1 MVCEKT
7 EDKKKKH
14 QSERKDSGGVFLLKK
29 IAVLFGGGACERE
42 ISVITG
48 TLACN
53 LLQGEYDVLPVYLD
67 ENWRAYTSP
76 SFFQVELFRK
86 GDFLKGAKRIVFDG
100 NGVYELYANGKKRR
114 AVCRLDGALNCC
126 HGGLGEGGGV
136 SAWMAL
142 NGIPLASPG
151 VAPSAICMDKA
162 LTKLVAKALSIPVV
176 DGIRVQE
183 EDYQKRGEFLLKNI
197 ERRLKFPVII
207 KPAHLGSSIGIAVAK
222 DLEEIRQALKVAFA
236 LDDCVVIEKF
246 LLGKKDVNC
255 AAYSLKGE
263 VYVSEAEEAF
273 SSYDGVYGFEQK
285 YIRKEKKEGGRS
297 LLTGALRQK
306 IRGYTRT
313 IYKRL
318 NMLGVVR
325 VDYLVQ
331 GEKVYLSEV
340 NTVPGSLAYYLFCD
354 RVSEAKTFFA
364 ALVEDAIL
372 RSSGE
377 KKRLVTTGVL
387 ETITK

>member
-1 MVCEKT
+1 M
-7 EDKKKKH
+7 
-14 QSERKDSGGVFLLKK
+14 LKK

-48 TLACN
+48 TLASN
-53 LLQGEYDVLPVYLD
+53 LLQGEYEVLPVYFD
-67 ENWRAYTSP
+67 EEWRAYTSLF
-76 SFFQVELFRK
+76 FFQVEFFRK
-86 GDFLKGAKRIVFDG
+86 GNFLKGAKRIAFDG
-100 NGVYELYANGKKRR
+100 GGVYELYAGGKKRKLL
-114 AVCRLDGALNCC
+114 CRLDGALNCC

-136 SAWMAL
+136 SALMAL
-142 NGIPLASPG
+142 NAIPLASPSI
-151 VAPSAICMDKA
+151 APSSVCMDKA

-176 DGIRVQE
+176 DGLRVRE

-207 KPAHLGSSIGIAVAK
+207 KPVHLGSSIGIAVAK
-222 DLEEIRQALKVAFA
+222 DAEEIRRGLETAFA
-236 LDDCVVIEKF
+236 MDDCVVIEKF

-255 AAYSLKGE
+255 AAYALKGE

-285 YIRKEKKEGGRS
+285 YIRKEQKDGGRS
-297 LLTGALRQK
+297 LLTGTLRQK

-318 NMLGVVR
+318 NMSGVVR

-354 RVSEAKTFFA
+354 RISEAKSFFA

-387 ETITK
+387 ETISK